1 MKPDT
6 QSQINVLESAYTKL
20 TGRQFRA
27 SGIIT
32 GREQGWCA
40 FINAGYGPRELEEVI
55 LWIKRGIKDGIRFE
69 AALSW
74 RNLVGD
80 LGRFEDDYQTML
92 AEKRNAKPAPSP
104 KQQVLREAH
113 TSERTTKPAPEMTKH
128 VAPIVEHW
136 IAKMREAA
144 Q

>member
-6 QSQINVLESAYTKL
+6 QSQINLLESAYTKL
-20 TGRQFRA
+20 AGRVFRA
-27 SGIIT
+27 SGVIT

-40 FINAGYGPRELEEVI
+40 FINAGFTVRDLEDVI
-55 LWIKRGIKDGIRFE
+55 LYIKRGIKDGIRFE
-69 AALSW
+69 AALKW
-74 RNLVGD
+74 NNLVAD
-80 LGRFEDDYQTML
+80 LGRFEDELQTMQ

-113 TSERTTKPAPEMTKH
+113 TAERATRPAPETTKH